1 MFLLCFLLLKH
12 NIKKIRNNLEKSREC
27 GNPRCLKINGKRVT
41 WQLFKDAYNWDQ
53 RSFSLPLHEKLTTQ
67 HFELDPASKMRNHL
81 AEEVLDDKML
91 FLVQKYQEEI
101 NSIGKDGSKLEGA
114 ICLLR
119 HTSNLIQ
126 LFHDK
131 MPIASTK
138 DHRLKKLDDF
148 YRFIMNWNEETREN
162 KVDFI
167 SAKLFLT
174 FSQCV

>member
-1 MFLLCFLLLKH
+1 MFLLCFLSLKH

-91 FLVQKYQEEI
+91 FLVQVTFQICTYYYEFMI
-101 NSIGKDGSKLEGA
+101 FAPSK
-114 ICLLR
+114 I
-119 HTSNLIQ
+119 
-126 LFHDK
+126 
-131 MPIASTK
+131 
-138 DHRLKKLDDF
+138 KKI
-148 YRFIMNWNEETREN
+148 YHNPH
-162 KVDFI
+162 
-167 SAKLFLT
+167 
-174 FSQCV
+174 